1 MDTESLLKLL
11 NAHNVEFVIIGATA
25 FPVHGYAR
33 ATLDIDLFIRPGP
46 ENARRTL
53 KALKEFGYDVTDLN
67 EEDLLSK
74 KVLIRQYLVE
84 TDIHPLV
91 QGVTFD
97 QVWKNRVSGT
107 YGNEKVFYASLGDLI
122 TMKKA
127 AGRPKDIEDLKVLL
141 RLKKSKGGC
150 RQCSGRTCMVFYVV
164 SLFML

>member
-1 MDTESLLKLL
+1 MILDTENLLKLL
-11 NAHNVEFVIIGATA
+11 NAHNVEYVIIGATA

-33 ATLDIDLFIRPGP
+33 ATLDIDLFIRSEP

-53 KALKEFGYDVTDLN
+53 EALKKFGYDVTDLG

-84 TDIHPLV
+84 TDIHPFV
-91 QGVTFD
+91 QGITFD

-107 YGNEKVFYASLGDLI
+107 YGNEKVYYASLDDLI

-127 AGRPKDIEDLKVLL
+127 AGRPKDAEDLKALL
-141 RLKKSKGGC
+141 RLKK
-150 RQCSGRTCMVFYVV
+150 
-164 SLFML
+164 